1 MTRTV
6 RDTAIMLEAM
16 AGCDPKDSAPHNV
29 RGAPIAFLNRLLRN
43 DVDRSQLR
51 AVLGILLGLEC
62 DLLTLVQRL
71 EALGLNCRKVN
82 EHIISAIVVGNE
94 AVSLFS
100 VEPLHCSGVHLGNL
114 HLKILYP
121 KINTNCGSGI
131 KHGYRKV

>member
-1 MTRTV
+1 M
-6 RDTAIMLEAM
+6 
-16 AGCDPKDSAPHNV
+16 

-82 EHIISAIVVGNE
+82 ELIISAIVVGNE

-121 KINTNCGSGI
+121 KINTNCGTGI
-131 KHGYRKV
+131 KHGYRNV